1 MPINILMPALS
12 PTMEKGNLAKWLKKE
27 GDKVK
32 PGDVIAEI
40 ETDKATMEVEAV
52 DEGVLAKIV
61 VPEGT
66 ADVPVNQLIAVL
78 AGEGEDQGG
87 GCRGGERRADGEAGA
102 GPERRGNRREARRV
116 LATGHCPPQA
126 TAASPQ
132 PSPQRGDGATPAQ
145 AARQS
150 PRFRAAGAG

>member
-27 GDKVK
+27 GEAVK

-78 AGEGEDQGG
+78 AGEGEDVKAAAAQAGTG
-87 GCRGGERRADGEAGA
+87 AAPAPVAAPKPPAPAAETPPKPAGA
-102 GPERRGNRREARRV
+102 PA
-116 LATGHCPPQA
+116 
-126 TAASPQ
+126 
-132 PSPQRGDGATPAQ
+132 PSPQRGEGAPAPRPPQ
-145 AARQS
+145 A
-150 PRFRAAGAG
+150 